1 MIEAHCVKSIM
12 HKRLPKPHEKGA
24 NAEADVVAYIWL
36 ATQII
41 SVLLSLKMR
50 SAIHSE
56 IDMYKLYFVFGG

>member
-1 MIEAHCVKSIM
+1 MIEAHLVKSSVIL
-12 HKRLPKPHEKGA
+12 RLPKLHAKGA
-24 NAEADVVAYIWL
+24 NAEASAVACTLL

-41 SVLLSLKMR
+41 SVLLSHKMR